1 MSEFDSI
8 RILDCRRDGIVQE
21 KVQIRKNAQMVVI
34 I

>member
-8 RILDCRRDGIVQE
+8 RILDCRRDGQE